1 MCRHLAL
8 HSATKVPLTPYLEQ
22 STGNSNG
29 LFHRLRAPNPLLPLV
44 AVLGGSPHA
53 PSRAHCQG
61 TPVLPTPPS
70 TISRHR
76 SARGWPAFRQQAA
89 AGRLPRGE
97 VPVVYTTPLNVCSP
111 SPQYSPIRHFR
122 VLPQPLPLATLP
134 SPILRCLSRP
144 RDAAQWPRPGHSGG
158 VRSRGGREKRFKFPI
173 RT

>member
-1 MCRHLAL
+1 MVFSFLLLVQRLCATLGLSQPGPLPCPAWSVRRQPPRVLTNTEPFLDHFRTIGSRDLLHWLNSDGSSILEVRETTPPHGGDNSMCRHLAL

-44 AVLGGSPHA
+44 PVLGGGPHT

-76 SARGWPAFRQQAA
+76 SARGWPA
-89 AGRLPRGE
+89 
-97 VPVVYTTPLNVCSP
+97 
-111 SPQYSPIRHFR
+111 
-122 VLPQPLPLATLP
+122 
-134 SPILRCLSRP
+134 
-144 RDAAQWPRPGHSGG
+144 
-158 VRSRGGREKRFKFPI
+158 
-173 RT
+173 